1 MKRLTLIL
9 AIIMIIGLAG
19 SVTAKVFSNNTADP
33 TTDLIKRLLV
43 EVNRPLSEIS
53 IISGQIK
60 KAEADYNLNIV
71 LLIAVMDEETRF
83 PGFAHSHI
91 HMYNVDRGI
100 IVSHDKVKSLPSP
113 FSNVDCV
120 ARALANQME
129 TFDDDPVTAVAAY
142 FFGTQ
147 MMKHHTVDELDENGT
162 MMLQSIMDFI
172 RKHPDGRP
180 NATPIK
186 SSVDS
191 KISKKIQLAS
201 RSYHRNPGFSKVNKA
216 TSKTIESKHSST
228 EEKYIAVMRYFN
240 KSLDE
245 KTADEIYWS
254 IAALHSEY
262 PNVDARLV
270 MALFAVE
277 SNFRPDAVS
286 HKGAQGLGQL
296 MPSTARGLNVNDAF
310 DCSENIRGT
319 FIYLNREFK
328 RWENKRYPLD
338 LVLASYNAGPE
349 AVKKHNN
356 NIPPYKETQKYVPKV
371 INIYSQLLLEEEKE
385 EKLLHQT
392 RYYKRGYNAN
402 K

>member
-1 MKRLTLIL
+1 MKQLTLIL

-19 SVTAKVFSNNTADP
+19 SATAKVFSNNTADP

-43 EVNRPLSEIS
+43 EINRPLSEIS
-53 IISGQIK
+53 IISSQIK
-60 KAEADYNLNIV
+60 KAEADYEINLV

-83 PGFAHSHI
+83 PGFADAHI
-91 HMYNVDRGI
+91 YRYNVDRGI

-113 FSNVDCV
+113 FSDIDCV

-129 TFDDDPVTAVAAY
+129 TFDNDPVTAVAAY
-142 FFGTQ
+142 FFGAQ

-162 MMLQSIMDFI
+162 AMLQRIMDFI
-172 RKHPDGRP
+172 RNNPDNRP
-180 NATPIK
+180 NATPIT

-191 KISKKIQLAS
+191 KISNKIQLAS
-201 RSYHRNPGFSKVNKA
+201 RSYNRNPGFGNVEKA
-216 TSKTIESKHSST
+216 TLKPGDTKLSTT

-245 KTADEIYWS
+245 RTADEIYWS
-254 IAALHSEY
+254 IAALHTEY

-296 MPSTARGLNVNDAF
+296 MPHTARGLNVGDAF

-319 FIYLNREFK
+319 FIYLDREFK
-328 RWENKRYPLD
+328 RWEGKRYPLD

-349 AVKKHNN
+349 AVKKYNN
-356 NIPPYKETQKYVPKV
+356 NIPPFKETQKYVPKI

>member
-1 MKRLTLIL
+1 MKRLTLTL

-19 SVTAKVFSNNTADP
+19 SATAKVFSNNTADP

-43 EVNRPLSEIS
+43 GVNRPLSEIS
-53 IISGQIK
+53 TISSQIK
-60 KAEADYNLNIV
+60 KAEADYEINLV

-113 FSNVDCV
+113 FSDIDCV

-142 FFGTQ
+142 FFGAQ

-162 MMLQSIMDFI
+162 AMLQRIMDFI
-172 RKHPDGRP
+172 RKHPDDRP
-180 NATPIK
+180 NAKPIK

-191 KISKKIQLAS
+191 KISNKIQLAS
-201 RSYHRNPGFSKVNKA
+201 RSYNRNPGFSNVNKA
-216 TSKTIESKHSST
+216 TLKTGENKHSSI
-228 EEKYIAVMRYFN
+228 EAKYIAVMRYFN
-240 KSLDE
+240 ESLDE

-254 IAALHSEY
+254 IAALHTEY

-296 MPSTARGLNVNDAF
+296 MPHTARGLNVNDAF

-319 FIYLNREFK
+319 FIYLDREFK
-328 RWENKRYPLD
+328 RWEGKRYPLD

-349 AVKKHNN
+349 AVRKANN
-356 NIPPYKETQKYVPKV
+356 NIPKFKETQKYVPKI

-392 RYYKRGYNAN
+392 RYYNRGHNAN

>member
-9 AIIMIIGLAG
+9 AIFMIIGLTSSAA
-19 SVTAKVFSNNTADP
+19 AKVFSNRTSDP

-43 EVNRPLSEIS
+43 EVDRPLSEIS
-53 IISGQIK
+53 KTSSQIK
-60 KAEADYNLNIV
+60 KAEADYNVNLV

-83 PGFAHSHI
+83 PGFAHAHV
-91 HMYNVDRGI
+91 HMYNIDKGI
-100 IVSHDKVKSLPSP
+100 IVPHDRVKSLPSP
-113 FSNVDCV
+113 FSDVDRV
-120 ARALANQME
+120 ARALANQMD
-129 TFDDDPVTAVAAY
+129 TFKDDPVTAVAAY
-142 FFGTQ
+142 FFSAQ
-147 MMKHHTVDELDENGT
+147 IMKHHSVDEMDEDGKA
-162 MMLQSIMDFI
+162 MLQRIMEFI
-172 RKHPDGRP
+172 REHPDDRP
-180 NATPIK
+180 NATPIT

-191 KISKKIQLAS
+191 KISNKIQLTS
-201 RSYHRNPGFSKVNKA
+201 RSYSRNPGFGNVGKKSFSNGDNKY
-216 TSKTIESKHSST
+216 STI

-277 SNFRPDAVS
+277 SKFRPDAVS
-286 HKGAQGLGQL
+286 HKGASGLGQL
-296 MPSTARGLNVNDAF
+296 MPSTARSLDVDDIF
-310 DCSENIRGT
+310 DPSENIRGT
-319 FIYLNREFK
+319 FIYLDREFK
-328 RWENKRYPLD
+328 RWEGKRYPLD
-338 LVLASYNAGPE
+338 LVLAAYNAGPD

-356 NIPPYKETQKYVPKV
+356 NIPPFKETQAYVPKV
-371 INIYSQLLLEEEKE
+371 INIYTQLLMESEKE

>member
-9 AIIMIIGLAG
+9 VIIITIGFAG
-19 SVTAKVFSNNTADP
+19 SANAKVFSNNTADP

-43 EVNRPLSEIS
+43 VVNRPLSEIS
-53 IISGQIK
+53 TISNQIK
-60 KAEADYNLNIV
+60 KAETDYDISLV

-91 HMYNVDRGI
+91 HMYNIDRGI

-113 FSNVDCV
+113 FSDVDCV

-142 FFGTQ
+142 FFGAQ

-162 MMLQSIMDFI
+162 AMLQRIMDFI
-172 RKHPDGRP
+172 RNNPDERP
-180 NATPIK
+180 NAKPIT

-201 RSYHRNPGFSKVNKA
+201 RSYNRNPGFSNVNKS
-216 TSKTIESKHSST
+216 TSKTTESKHSSI

-254 IAALHSEY
+254 IAALHTEY

-296 MPSTARGLNVNDAF
+296 MPHTARGLNVNNAF

-319 FIYLNREFK
+319 FIYLDREFK
-328 RWENKRYPLD
+328 RWEGKRYPLD

-356 NIPPYKETQKYVPKV
+356 NIPPFKETQKYVPKV
-371 INIYSQLLLEEEKE
+371 INIYTQLLMESEKE

-392 RYYKRGYNAN
+392 RYFNRGHNAN